1 MHREELLKREDEAW
15 LEFVDVVAAVPPDRR
30 GVEGV
35 VPGWSVHD
43 LVWHVAFWAGWAGEV
58 LERIRR
64 GEPDPGDPDE
74 NEAEILR
81 AGRGIGWDDVV
92 RRAEQSRERAR
103 AALSSF
109 GDLPRSA
116 EEWFTDDTFD
126 HYQEHAAQIRTFSA

>member
-1 MHREELLKREDEAW
+1 MDREELLKREDEAW
-15 LEFVDVVAAVPPDRR
+15 LEFVDVVAAVPPGLR

-58 LERIRR
+58 LERIQR

-74 NEAEILR
+74 GEAQILE
-81 AGRGIGWDDVV
+81 AGRGIRWDDVV
-92 RRAEQSRERAR
+92 RHAEQGRERAR

-109 GDLPRSA
+109 GDLPPSA
-116 EEWFTDDTFD
+116 EEWFTDDTLD
-126 HYQEHAAQIRTFSA
+126 HYQEHAAQIRTFNS

>member
-1 MHREELLKREDEAW
+1 MDRDDLLKREDDAW

-30 GVEGV
+30 DVEGV

-58 LERIRR
+58 LERIHR
-64 GEPDPGDPDE
+64 GEPDPGDPAED
-74 NEAEILR
+74 EAEILR
-81 AGRGIGWDDVV
+81 AGRGIGWDEAVLH
-92 RRAEQSRERAR
+92 AEQNRERAR

-109 GDLPRSA
+109 GDLPEVA

-126 HYQEHAAQIRTFSA
+126 HYQEHTAQIRAFSS